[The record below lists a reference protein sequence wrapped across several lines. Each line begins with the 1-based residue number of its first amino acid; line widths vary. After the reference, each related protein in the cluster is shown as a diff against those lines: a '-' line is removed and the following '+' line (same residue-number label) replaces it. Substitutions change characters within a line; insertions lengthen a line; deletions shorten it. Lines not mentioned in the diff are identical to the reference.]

1 MRNRIVEVDRDADR
15 RYNFAMRKAKM
26 MKAMGKAIPP
36 STRETVRVKVKNEG
50 ANQAKLKE
58 VLGDQPLGEEVEFLF
73 PKQLK
78 EQLDTTRA
86 YLDAQVAEKGMSKDE
101 ADKQMAKKAEEYIE
115 EYDKTLA
122 EIDMEVEMSKAYF
135 SANPSADKYKSTA
148 DVLKALRAELA
159 EFPNKFK
166 DKLPA
171 DDKKQLA
178 AKFAALAEKLPAFDE
193 EQLAELE
200 EVPVRADASKDSWGS
215 ADVLYKSEAVDA
227 FNMRYLLGV
236 FDTKEEA
243 EKAFEE
249 WNAEYVKSREDMKA
263 EMDQWSK
270 QEEARLEADTSGR
283 DRIMKILEEARR

>member
-1 MRNRIVEVDRDADR
+1 
-15 RYNFAMRKAKM
+15 
-26 MKAMGKAIPP
+26 MG
-36 STRETVRVKVKNEG
+36 
-50 ANQAKLKE
+50 
-58 VLGDQPLGEEVEFLF
+58 
-73 PKQLK
+73 
-78 EQLDTTRA
+78 
-86 YLDAQVAEKGMSKDE
+86 
-101 ADKQMAKKAEEYIE
+101 
-115 EYDKTLA
+115 
-122 EIDMEVEMSKAYF
+122 
-135 SANPSADKYKSTA
+135 
-148 DVLKALRAELA
+148 
-159 EFPNKFK
+159 

-270 QEEARLEADTSGR
+270 QEEARLEGDTSVHVQFQGAGISR
-283 DRIMKILEEARR
+283 RHAKPFSRGGPAIEAWPCFPRSAKFRAAVRKQSSTISIIYPLLS

>member
-1 MRNRIVEVDRDADR
+1 
-15 RYNFAMRKAKM
+15 
-26 MKAMGKAIPP
+26 MG
-36 STRETVRVKVKNEG
+36 
-50 ANQAKLKE
+50 
-58 VLGDQPLGEEVEFLF
+58 
-73 PKQLK
+73 
-78 EQLDTTRA
+78 
-86 YLDAQVAEKGMSKDE
+86 
-101 ADKQMAKKAEEYIE
+101 
-115 EYDKTLA
+115 
-122 EIDMEVEMSKAYF
+122 
-135 SANPSADKYKSTA
+135 
-148 DVLKALRAELA
+148 
-159 EFPNKFK
+159 FK

-171 DDKKQLA
+171 DDEKQLA

-215 ADVLYKSEAVDA
+215 ADVLYKSEAV
-227 FNMRYLLGV
+227 GV

>member
-1 MRNRIVEVDRDADR
+1 
-15 RYNFAMRKAKM
+15 
-26 MKAMGKAIPP
+26 MG
-36 STRETVRVKVKNEG
+36 
-50 ANQAKLKE
+50 
-58 VLGDQPLGEEVEFLF
+58 
-73 PKQLK
+73 
-78 EQLDTTRA
+78 
-86 YLDAQVAEKGMSKDE
+86 
-101 ADKQMAKKAEEYIE
+101 
-115 EYDKTLA
+115 
-122 EIDMEVEMSKAYF
+122 
-135 SANPSADKYKSTA
+135 KSTA
-148 DVLKALRAELA
+148 DVLKALRGELA
-159 EFPNKFK
+159 EFPTKFK

-171 DDKKQLA
+171 DDEKQLA

-249 WNAEYVKSREDMKA
+249 WNAEDMKA

-283 DRIMKILEEARR
+283 DRIMKILEE

>member
-1 MRNRIVEVDRDADR
+1 
-15 RYNFAMRKAKM
+15 
-26 MKAMGKAIPP
+26 MG
-36 STRETVRVKVKNEG
+36 
-50 ANQAKLKE
+50 
-58 VLGDQPLGEEVEFLF
+58 
-73 PKQLK
+73 
-78 EQLDTTRA
+78 
-86 YLDAQVAEKGMSKDE
+86 
-101 ADKQMAKKAEEYIE
+101 
-115 EYDKTLA
+115 
-122 EIDMEVEMSKAYF
+122 EVEMSKAYF
-135 SANPSADKYKSTA
+135 SANPTADKYKSTA
-148 DVLKALRAELA
+148 DVLKALRGELA

-171 DDKKQLA
+171 D
-178 AKFAALAEKLPAFDE
+178 DE